1 MSDSTAISRTFTV
14 RRHQFTAITIT
25 ELRWHVRPTHLVR
38 QYPQQ
43 APHALSFKNV
53 GMLVYQ
59 GLLVDEYDETRPGN
73 MQSGGC
79 LLAYETCTRVQTS
92 FRADDR
98 FSAAKLQPP
107 TGLS

>member
-25 ELRWHVRPTHLVR
+25 ELRWYVRSIHLVR

-43 APHALSFKNV
+43 APHALSFKHV

-59 GLLVDEYDETRPGN
+59 GLLVDECDETRPGN
-73 MQSGGC
+73 M
-79 LLAYETCTRVQTS
+79 
-92 FRADDR
+92 
-98 FSAAKLQPP
+98 
-107 TGLS
+107 